1 MLTGETKD
9 PTPTP
14 TTGAPSTECAGTQG
28 LRVLGVARPAP
39 KVGTQSTERSGTRGP
54 PGPPAPGAHTQAR
67 VEAAGVGGL
76 LPQVLAVPVQLPG
89 VSEVLHQRLHQAGG
103 RQEVVALVA
112 VVIPAQA
119 ARSPRVDGGQ
129 LRETDHLGA
138 AAKAATASLP

>member
-1 MLTGETKD
+1 MRWD
-9 PTPTP
+9 PGTPGSGSRPPLPQGGHTVH
-14 TTGAPSTECAGTQG
+14 GT
-28 LRVLGVARPAP
+28 LWHP
-39 KVGTQSTERSGTRGP
+39 GTS
-54 PGPPAPGAHTQAR
+54 GPPAPGAHTQAR

-76 LPQVLAVPVQLPG
+76 LAQVLAVPVQLPG
-89 VSEVLHQRLHQAGG
+89 VSEVLHQGLHQAGG

-119 ARSPRVDGGQ
+119 ACSPRVDGGQ